1 MLTEVTQ
8 VHAANGYII
17 HQFLDTSSN
26 KRTDEWGGS
35 VENRTRLGLEVLKVM
50 IEVFG
55 AGRVGMKLSPGGGYN
70 DMGYVRS
77 FVISCAFF
85 NIGV

>member
-1 MLTEVTQ
+1 
-8 VHAANGYII
+8 
-17 HQFLDTSSN
+17 
-26 KRTDEWGGS
+26 
-35 VENRTRLGLEVLKVM
+35 M

-77 FVISCAFF
+77 FVIFF
-85 NIGV
+85 VLCLSIGV